1 MPTLFLAFLRR
12 LARPARLVGFALALQ
27 LLTAGVAPAFADLP
41 AGENLFRA
49 HCVGCHVNG
58 GNILRRSKTLKLA
71 ALQRNGINNA
81 AAVAVIAA
89 NGLGQMAGYGA
100 VLGEGG
106 ADQVARYVWSQAEA
120 GWPKAKS
127 R

>member
-1 MPTLFLAFLRR
+1 MGL
-12 LARPARLVGFALALQ
+12 ALALV
-27 LLTAGVAPAFADLP
+27 LLTAGVAPAFADLS
-41 AGENLFRA
+41 AGESLFQA

-58 GNILRRSKTLKLA
+58 GNILRRGKTLKLA

-100 VLGEGG
+100 VLGKGG

-120 GWPKAKS
+120 GWPKTKT